1 MHIKNSKPQL
11 IYKFAYT
18 LFVEQCDSQN
28 REFAVLAQSIK
39 FIPAAQY
46 DWQNRESAAKQKNY
60 CAQPFI

>member
-1 MHIKNSKPQL
+1 VHIKNSKPQL

-46 DWQNRESAAKQKNY
+46 D
-60 CAQPFI
+60 